1 MRVARSLLM
10 RRQTAEGSSALA
22 SSLQPYVSALADLF
36 YPQRC
41 VGCDRRASDVLCREC
56 FEALP
61 RIGHPTCA
69 RCGMPTAF
77 ETLACDECKGVDFG
91 FESARA
97 PLRYTGVGKEI
108 VHTLKYEGYTR
119 VAERLAAP
127 LMFGVLD
134 AGDRFD
140 AVVPIPLH
148 RSRLR
153 RRGFNQAEL
162 LARGVARKINA
173 PVSGTLQV
181 VRRIRDQVELSAAGR
196 RANVAGAFRARDRV
210 RGRVLLIDDV
220 FTTGAT
226 MSACFETPLVA
237 GAKEVHALSL
247 CRTC

>member
-1 MRVARSLLM
+1 MHS
-10 RRQTAEGSSALA
+10 
-22 SSLQPYVSALADLF
+22 PYVSALADLF

-41 VGCDRRASDVLCREC
+41 VGCDRRVSDLHCRQC
-56 FEALP
+56 FDALP
-61 RIGHPTCA
+61 RIGRPFCA

-77 ETLACDECKGVDFG
+77 ETFVCDECKDVDFG

-97 PLRYTGVGKEI
+97 PLRCTGVGKEI
-108 VHTLKYEGYTR
+108 VHTLKYGGYTR
-119 VAERLAAP
+119 VVERLAAP
-127 LMFGVLD
+127 LMLGVID
-134 AGDRFD
+134 PGDGFE
-140 AVVPIPLH
+140 AVVPVPLH

-153 RRGFNQAEL
+153 QRGFNQAEL

-173 PVSGTLQV
+173 PVSGTLEV

-210 RGRVLLIDDV
+210 WGRVLLIDDV

-226 MSACFETPLVA
+226 MSACAETLMGA
-237 GAKEVHALSL
+237 GAQEVHALSL

>member
-1 MRVARSLLM
+1 MPDA
-10 RRQTAEGSSALA
+10 
-22 SSLQPYVSALADLF
+22 LQPYVSALADLF

-41 VGCDRRASDVLCREC
+41 VGCDRRASDLLCRTC

-61 RIGHPTCA
+61 HIGRPFCA

-77 ETLACDECKGVDFG
+77 ETFVCDECKGVDFG

-97 PLRYTGVGKEI
+97 PLRYEGVGKEI
-108 VHTLKYEGYTR
+108 VHTLKYQGYTT
-119 VAERLAAP
+119 VVERLAAP
-127 LMFGVLD
+127 LMLGILD

-140 AVVPIPLH
+140 AVVPVPLH

-162 LARGVARKINA
+162 LARGVAEKINA

-181 VRRIRDQVELSAAGR
+181 VRRTRDQVELSAAGR
-196 RANVAGAFRARDRV
+196 RANVEGAYSARYRV
-210 RGRVLLIDDV
+210 RGKVLLIDDV

-226 MSACFETPLVA
+226 MSACAGTLLRA

-247 CRTC
+247 CRTV

>member
-1 MRVARSLLM
+1 MHS
-10 RRQTAEGSSALA
+10 
-22 SSLQPYVSALADLF
+22 PYVSALADLF

-41 VGCDRRASDVLCREC
+41 VGCDRRASDLHCRQC
-56 FEALP
+56 FDALP
-61 RIGHPTCA
+61 RIGRPFCA

-77 ETLACDECKGVDFG
+77 ETFVCDECKGVDFG

-108 VHTLKYEGYTR
+108 VHTLKYGGYTR
-119 VAERLAAP
+119 VVERLAAP
-127 LMFGVLD
+127 LMLGVID
-134 AGDRFD
+134 PGDGFE
-140 AVVPIPLH
+140 AVVPVPLH

-153 RRGFNQAEL
+153 QRGFNQAEL

-173 PVSGTLQV
+173 PVSGTLEV

-196 RANVAGAFRARDRV
+196 RANVAGAFRAGDRV
-210 RGRVLLIDDV
+210 WGRVLLIDDV

-226 MSACFETPLVA
+226 MSACAETLLRA

>member
-1 MRVARSLLM
+1 LHS
-10 RRQTAEGSSALA
+10 
-22 SSLQPYVSALADLF
+22 PYVSALADLF

-41 VGCDRRASDVLCREC
+41 VGCDRRASDLHCRQC
-56 FEALP
+56 FDALP
-61 RIGHPTCA
+61 RIGRPFCA

-77 ETLACDECKGVDFG
+77 ETFVCDECKGVDFG

-108 VHTLKYEGYTR
+108 VHTLKYGGYTR
-119 VAERLAAP
+119 VVERLAAP
-127 LMFGVLD
+127 LMLGVID
-134 AGDRFD
+134 PGDGFE
-140 AVVPIPLH
+140 AVVPVPLH

-153 RRGFNQAEL
+153 QRGFNQAEL

-173 PVSGTLQV
+173 PVSGTLEV

-210 RGRVLLIDDV
+210 WGRVLLIDDV

-226 MSACFETPLVA
+226 MSACAETLMGA
-237 GAKEVHALSL
+237 GAQEVHALSL